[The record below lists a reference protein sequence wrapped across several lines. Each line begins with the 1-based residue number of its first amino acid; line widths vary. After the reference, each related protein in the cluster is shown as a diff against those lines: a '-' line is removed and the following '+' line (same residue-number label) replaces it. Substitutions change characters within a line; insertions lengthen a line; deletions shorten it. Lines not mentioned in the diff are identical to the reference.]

1 MFFLLV
7 TGEGQKIAKSASI
20 SFTSSKLTIFL
31 ILWTFFHGTYISLT
45 ITKHE
50 YSFLPQKVNNLS
62 KFRFC
67 KIERHFLIVY
77 KKNIFEIGK

>member
-20 SFTSSKLTIFL
+20 SFTSSKLTIFHRNL
-31 ILWTFFHGTYISLT
+31 YFTNYYKARIFILS
-45 ITKHE
+45 
-50 YSFLPQKVNNLS
+50 QKVNNLS

-77 KKNIFEIGK
+77 KKKYL